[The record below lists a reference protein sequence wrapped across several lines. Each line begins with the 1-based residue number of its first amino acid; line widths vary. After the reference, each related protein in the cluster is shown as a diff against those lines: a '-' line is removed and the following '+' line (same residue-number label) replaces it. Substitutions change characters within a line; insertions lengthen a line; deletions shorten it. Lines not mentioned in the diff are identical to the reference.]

1 MTGITHIGLTVPDID
16 AAIEWYTRVLNFE
29 LLAGPFTAKADDTDD
44 ASTNMTMDLLGEE
57 VKEMRNAHLTA
68 ANQVGL
74 ELFEF
79 VDPKPD
85 LKQSPPWQQRFFHL
99 CLLVSDIE
107 ETAVRIESEGG
118 RRRSRIWHPRPEK
131 PYRLVYMEDPFGN
144 IIELYSHSTEVTY
157 GNMDSK

>member
-16 AAIEWYTRVLNFE
+16 AAVEWYTGVLDFE
-29 LLAGPFTAKADDTDD
+29 LLAGPFTAKAEETDD

-57 VKEMRNAHLTA
+57 VREMRNAHLTT

-79 VDPKPD
+79 VDPRPGP
-85 LKQSPPWQQRFFHL
+85 QESPPWQQRFFHL
-99 CLLVSDIE
+99 CLLVADIR
-107 ETAVRIESEGG
+107 ETAARIEAEGG
-118 RRRSRIWHPRPEK
+118 KQRSRIWTPREGK